1 MIKNPEIS
9 SLVPTLLMGLTDP
22 NEYTKY
28 SLAILLQVKGLW
40 MNICLVYQFYFN
52 LFHVTKCLLVSC
64 TIGTYSS

>member
-28 SLAILLQVKGLW
+28 SLDILLQVRF
-40 MNICLVYQFYFN
+40 MDEH
-52 LFHVTKCLLVSC
+52 LFSLSVLF
-64 TIGTYSS
+64 